1 MLQLLSAGPEATRV
15 AAARV
20 LGVALKFN
28 ADTAFHAI
36 LEQQILADGASGASG
51 GSGGSGAA
59 NLSVEATHG
68 RCLALGQVLRYNAE
82 RCRAEH
88 ARMIE
93 QIRAWLRSDSLMV
106 RKAAISDCKYVLSA
120 YSLLDDADKVLLERG
135 S

>member
-36 LEQQILADGASGASG
+36 LEQQILADGASG
-51 GSGGSGAA
+51 GSGASGAA